1 DFLVERLIDVRKQND
16 PTLEISDYR
25 IGPIAYRKA
34 VEAIIAGN
42 FPDQVSRY
50 VLRVGVPLLLRD
62 RLQHCRMRLFMRV
75 TGRSSPGELQNF
87 FNETLE
93 LKDVADGFA
102 RGGVPPMPP
111 RQQLTL
117 DTLYQYLSDF
127 LTWCDEGGVESVGNE
142 P

>member
-1 DFLVERLIDVRKQND
+1 QWLNGKLIHKQGPRSCISYTQRPQDKQRLDFLVERLIDVRKQND

-87 FNETLE
+87 F
-93 LKDVADGFA
+93 
-102 RGGVPPMPP
+102 
-111 RQQLTL
+111 
-117 DTLYQYLSDF
+117 
-127 LTWCDEGGVESVGNE
+127 
-142 P
+142 